1 MRLSMAPWL
10 VVACVACGTPA
21 PQGTTPSTGNPP
33 PGSAQSATPG
43 AAASAATA
51 RAIAPGSRE
60 PNLDFVVRAGKYA
73 EPAPERARQV
83 TGTPVSD
90 AEADVLLRTLPAL
103 PKDAALD
110 TSFAKREASAPP
122 PTAVT
127 QIKDV
132 FGASTA
138 IAPKPKPAKVPVE
151 IVRMSPEGEVD
162 FAPEMTITFNQPMI
176 AITSHAESVSDVPA
190 KLTPTP
196 PGRYRWLG
204 TRSLVFTPTARFP
217 MATEYTVEI
226 PAGTRSADGST
237 LGKAAV
243 QRFRTPAPKIEEI
256 VPQDSQAPQSRTPV
270 VAARFDQAIQRDKL
284 IAQARFCHKQRCIAA
299 REANASEISK
309 SDEARNVLDRA
320 RTEGVENRTVAL
332 VPVEPL
338 DGDAQIALNL
348 GRIPSAEGP
357 RLGDAVNTR
366 FRTHGPLKIL
376 GSHCGYGTCTPYDAW
391 YVSLSNPL
399 DASSLDLAKFQVDPA
414 VRLTGVA
421 PSYGERG
428 MTEIAISAEPRPR
441 TTYTLTVPAGVRDIF
456 GQVLSKPASFKFA
469 VGDPQSSLDEM
480 QLLTVLDPRG
490 PRSLSVRSTGV
501 DQLRVQIYRVAPEN
515 WNAFTKLQE
524 LRREDQPSHLPGKR
538 VVDTTVRVAD
548 PSVATS
554 TRVDV
559 TAALDAALGHA
570 IVLVE
575 PVKWPDQYKP
585 RVLTW
590 VESTQ
595 LAVDGFFDRET
606 AYGWVTRLADAKPV
620 AGASLSIWP
629 ETAETR
635 TDAHG
640 LARLTFPERDENLG
654 RLLIAKSGKDVAF
667 FPERFYEGGQV
678 SGWRK
683 QAAPGETL
691 RWFVFDD
698 RGAYRPGEKANLKGW
713 IRATQ
718 GGEGGNLVYAPG
730 LSQVS
735 YEVTSSRGQKIA
747 EGQAKVSA
755 VGGFDLT
762 FALPKTVD
770 LGHASIHLTGQ
781 GSNSGETWHAIRVEE
796 FRRPEYEVSV
806 KARASTHFAGDVIAV
821 DAKAAYYT
829 GGPLAGARTTF
840 TISAQR
846 ADFSPPH
853 RGDYGFGEPMPWFAF
868 MERRHFGG
876 IHGGAPVRSET
887 FMSQTDAAGV
897 AALEVATKSATP
909 AYAHTL
915 TVTASIQDVNRQAWS
930 DQAALLVHPGD
941 VYVGLKSERWF
952 VAQGEP
958 LTVNVVAVDLD
969 GKDVKGRPVVVR
981 ASRFAMETSEG
992 ESVEREHDVQTCN
1005 FASDGTAHLCTFQ
1018 PHEAGQ
1024 YRVVARV
1031 VDAKGRPND
1040 TTRTAWVTGPVT
1052 SSAILVGAQEVQL
1065 MPNKSEYQAGE
1076 QAEILVQAPFF
1087 PAEAIVR
1094 HARDGMKVIEH
1105 VRIEGPTHLIRVPV
1119 SDDQAPSLHVS
1130 VSVAGM
1136 RSLESNPTQK
1146 IPAFAEGTVELKIA
1160 LGSRALKVEVRPQ
1173 ADALE
1178 PGTRTGIDVTLRD
1191 SAGAPVADGEVALA
1205 VVDEAVLALTGYKP
1219 GDPLE
1224 AFYPAVGAN
1233 VWNVDLRQY
1242 VLVDEPKAVAPPS
1255 LTLAA
1260 GGAVSDAMRPQA
1272 APAPERMEMKSAR
1285 VAGKA
1290 ASNGPAPT
1298 LRKDFSPIALFA
1310 PRVITNK
1317 QGIAHVD
1324 FALPDDLT
1332 RYRIFA
1338 LAASGPKRFGHGEAT
1353 LTARKVLMVR
1363 PSAPRFLNF
1372 GDQFELP
1379 IVLEN
1384 QSNTTLSVLVAARA
1398 SNLTFSAGRGRRVE
1412 VPAHD
1417 RLEVRLPMAT
1427 RAAGTA
1433 QIQVAGQAKQAS
1445 DAAQIELPIWTP
1457 ATDEAFATYGSIVDN
1472 QAVAQPIAVP
1482 SDVYT
1487 EFGGLDV
1494 STSSTQLAS
1503 LTDSV
1508 LYMVDYPFEC
1518 SEQLASRMLT
1528 LLALR
1533 DVLEAFKVAG
1543 IPNKDAAQNILA
1555 ASAKRLLDMQNGD
1568 GGFATWQRGNETI
1581 PFHTV
1586 HALHALLRAREA
1598 GISGLDEAIER
1609 AHAILPTLPDRYT
1622 AEPALRRSL
1631 ASYALYVES
1640 LFGTDVRERAASL
1653 WRETKPGEMPI
1664 EAMGWLLS
1672 AVSRVDARGTLAT
1685 ALVSS
1690 LQNRSNET
1698 ASTAQFTERYT
1709 DTNHVLLH
1717 SDQRSDAIALEGM
1730 MRSVPDHD
1738 LVPKIAKG
1746 LLAHRSHG
1754 RWNNTQENVF
1764 SALALRAYF
1773 DHYEKETPSFEARTF
1788 VGNVLAQAASFR
1800 GRSTDQHTTSVPMK
1814 WLAAQKP
1821 GPVVLQKVGQ
1831 GRMYYRLGLH
1841 YAPKRLDQ
1849 IAEDQGFEISRTYE
1863 GLDDPRDVTRDD
1875 RGVWTLRAGAR
1886 IRVNVE
1892 MVTKARRYHVAL
1904 VDPLAAGVEPI
1915 QTSLRVNAQPP
1926 AQDSPNCPNCK
1937 RFWWWSWH
1945 EHDNLRDERAEAFSS
1960 LLPAGVYTYSYLVRA
1975 TTPGQ
1980 FVVPPA
1986 KAEEMYMPETFG
1998 RSGTD
2003 RVVIR

>member
-10 VVACVACGTPA
+10 VVVCVACGTPA
-21 PQGTTPSTGNPP
+21 QQGTTPTAGSSPPDGN
-33 PGSAQSATPG
+33 QSATPV
-43 AAASAATA
+43 AAGDAA
-51 RAIAPGSRE
+51 RAHGLSPGSRE
-60 PNLDFVVRAGKYA
+60 PNLDFAVRAGKYA
-73 EPAPERARQV
+73 EPAPDRPRQV
-83 TGTPVSD
+83 TGTPVPD
-90 AEADVLLRTLPAL
+90 AEADTLLRKLPAL

-127 QIKDV
+127 QLKDV
-132 FGASTA
+132 FGASEA
-138 IAPKPKPAKVPVE
+138 SAPKPKPVKVAVE
-151 IVRMSPEGEVD
+151 VVRMSPEGDVD

-176 AITSHAESVSDVPA
+176 ALTTHAESVSNVPA

-196 PGRYRWLG
+196 AGRYRWLG
-204 TRSLVFTPTARFP
+204 TRTLVFTPTGRFP
-217 MATEYTVEI
+217 MATEYALEI
-226 PAGTRSADGST
+226 PAGTRAVDGST
-237 LGKAAV
+237 LAKAAL
-243 QRFRTPAPKIEEI
+243 QRFRTPAPKLEEI
-256 VPQDSQAPQSRTPV
+256 IPQDSQAPQSHTPV

-284 IAQARFCHKQRCIAA
+284 IAQARFCHKQRCVGA
-299 REANASEISK
+299 REANASEVSK
-309 SDEARNVLDRA
+309 SDEARNLLERA
-320 RTEGVENRTVAL
+320 RTEGVENRTIAL
-332 VPVEPL
+332 VPVQAL
-338 DGDAQIALNL
+338 DGGAQIALNL

-357 RLGDAVNTR
+357 RLGDAVSTR
-366 FRTHGPLKIL
+366 FQTHGPLKIL
-376 GSHCGYGTCTPYDAW
+376 GSHCGYDRCSPYDAW
-391 YVSLSNPL
+391 YVTLSNPI
-399 DASSLDLAKFQVDPA
+399 DAASLVLSQFKVDPA
-414 VRLTGVA
+414 IRLTGVT

-428 MTEIAISAEPRPR
+428 MSEIAISAEPRPR

-456 GQVLSKPASFKFA
+456 GQVLAKPASFKFA

-480 QLLTVLDPRG
+480 QPLTVLDPRG
-490 PRSLSVRSTGV
+490 PRGLTVRSAGV
-501 DQLRVQIYRVAPEN
+501 DELRVQIYRVSPEH
-515 WNAFTKLQE
+515 WTAFTKLQE
-524 LRREDQPSHLPGKR
+524 IRREDQPSHVPGKR
-538 VVDTTVRVAD
+538 VVDTVLRIAD
-548 PSVATS
+548 PSVASS
-554 TRVDV
+554 TQVDL
-559 TAALDAALGHA
+559 AKALDGNFGHA
-570 IVLVE
+570 IVLAE

-590 VESTQ
+590 VESTE
-595 LAVDGFFDRET
+595 LAVGGFFDRET
-606 AYGWVTRLADAKPV
+606 AYGWVTRLADGKAV

-629 ETAETR
+629 DPAQTN

-640 LARLTFPERDENLG
+640 LARLSFPARDENVG
-654 RLLIAKSGKDVAF
+654 RLLVAKSGKDVAF
-667 FPERFYEGGQV
+667 LPERFYEGGQI

-683 QAAPGETL
+683 QPPSEEVL

-698 RGAYRPGEKANLKGW
+698 RGAYRPGEKANLKGF
-713 IRATQ
+713 IRSTQ
-718 GGEGGNLVYAPG
+718 GGEGGDLVLAAG

-735 YEVTSSRGQKIA
+735 YEVTSSRGQKIVQ
-747 EGQAKVSA
+747 GQAKLSA
-755 VGGFDLT
+755 AGGFDFSFT
-762 FALPKTVD
+762 LPKTVD
-770 LGHASIHLTGQ
+770 LGSASIHLTAFEGAKAR
-781 GSNSGETWHAIRVEE
+781 ETWHGIQVEE
-796 FRRPEYEVSV
+796 FRRPEYEVTV
-806 KARASTHFAGDVIAV
+806 KARESSHFAGDVIAV

-829 GGPLAGARTTF
+829 GGPLSGAQTSF
-840 TISAQR
+840 TVSAQR

-853 RGDYGFGEPMPWFAF
+853 RGEYAFGEPMP
-868 MERRHFGG
+868 HFGFRERG
-876 IHGGAPVRSET
+876 HFGMRSLPVRSET
-887 FMSQTDAAGV
+887 FSSTTDAAGV
-897 AALEVATKSATP
+897 AALEIATKSSTP
-909 AYAHTL
+909 AHAHTL

-930 DQAALLVHPGD
+930 DQAALLVHPAD

-958 LTVNVVAVDLD
+958 LTVNVIAVDLD
-969 GKDVKGRPVVVR
+969 GKDVQGRPVEVR
-981 ASRFAMETSEG
+981 ASRLASEASEG
-992 ESVEREHDVQTCN
+992 KSVEREDDVQACN
-1005 FASDGTAHLCTFQ
+1005 FASSGAPHLCTFQ

-1024 YRVVARV
+1024 YRIVARV
-1031 VDAKGRPND
+1031 VDVKGRPSD
-1040 TTRTAWVTGPVT
+1040 TSMTAWVTGPVT
-1052 SSAILVGAQEVQL
+1052 SRAILVGTQEVQL
-1065 MPNKSEYQAGE
+1065 IPNKQEYQAGE
-1076 QAEILVQAPFF
+1076 QAEILIQSPFF

-1094 HARDGMKVIEH
+1094 HARDGMKLIEH
-1105 VRIEGPTHLIRVPV
+1105 VHIEGPTQLIRVPV
-1119 SDDQAPSLHVS
+1119 SDEQAPSLHVS
-1130 VSVAGM
+1130 VSVAGA
-1136 RSLESNPTQK
+1136 RALESNPAQK
-1146 IPAFAEGTVELKIA
+1146 VPAFAEGTVELKIG
-1160 LGSRALKVEVRPQ
+1160 LGSRALKVEVKPQ

-1178 PGTRTGIDVTLRD
+1178 PGSRTGIDVTLRD
-1191 SAGAPVADGEVALA
+1191 SAGTPVAEGEVALA

-1219 GDPLE
+1219 GDPLG

-1233 VWNVDLRQY
+1233 VSNADLRQY
-1242 VLVDEPKAVAPPS
+1242 VLVDEPKAAAAQGGK
-1255 LTLAA
+1255 AA
-1260 GGAVSDAMRPQA
+1260 GGAVSDRMRPLMA
-1272 APAPERMEMKSAR
+1272 SAAPERSEMKAGRGFGSA
-1285 VAGKA
+1285 AK
-1290 ASNGPAPT
+1290 GPAPA

-1310 PRVITNK
+1310 PRLTTNK
-1317 QGIAHVD
+1317 QGVAHVD

-1384 QSNTTLSVLVAARA
+1384 QGDSALSVLLAARA
-1398 SNLTFSAGRGRRVE
+1398 SNLTFGAGRGRRVE

-1417 RLEVRLPMAT
+1417 RLEVRLPMTT
-1427 RAAGTA
+1427 RAPGRA
-1433 QIQVAGQAKQAS
+1433 QIQVAAQAKSAS

-1457 ATDEAFATYGSIVDN
+1457 ATDEAFATYGSVADAE
-1472 QAVAQPIAVP
+1472 AVAQPLAVP

-1503 LTDSV
+1503 LTDAV
-1508 LYMVDYPFEC
+1508 LYMVDYPFDC
-1518 SEQLASRMLT
+1518 AEQLASRMLT

-1543 IPNKDAAQNILA
+1543 IPDKAAAEAMLA
-1555 ASAKRLLDMQNGD
+1555 ASAKRLLDMQNED
-1568 GGFATWQRGNETI
+1568 GGFSNWQRGNETI

-1586 HALHALLRAREA
+1586 HALHALWRARQA
-1598 GISGLDEAIER
+1598 GVGGLDEAIER
-1609 AHAILPTLPDRYT
+1609 AHAILPSLPARYT
-1622 AEPALRRSL
+1622 SEPGVRRSL
-1631 ASYALYVES
+1631 SSYVLYVES
-1640 LFGTDVRERAASL
+1640 LFGTDVRDKAASL

-1664 EAMGWLLS
+1664 EAIGWLLS
-1672 AVSRVDARGTLAT
+1672 AVSKADARGTLAT
-1685 ALVSS
+1685 ALVTS
-1690 LQNRSNET
+1690 LQNRANET

-1730 MRSVPDHD
+1730 MRSVPSHD

-1773 DHYEKETPSFEARTF
+1773 DHYEKETPSFEARAF
-1788 VGNVLAQAASFR
+1788 VGNVLAQTASFR

-1849 IAEDQGFEISRTYE
+1849 IAEDQGFEIARSYE
-1863 GLDDPRDVTRDD
+1863 GLDNPSDVTRDD
-1875 RGVWTLRAGAR
+1875 RGVWTVRAGSR

-1904 VDPLAAGVEPI
+1904 VDPLAAGFEAI

-1926 AQDSPNCPNCK
+1926 SQDTANCPSCK
-1937 RFWWWSWH
+1937 RSWWWSWH

-1998 RSGTD
+1998 RSGSD